1 MAGFISS
8 APIDVQFSCFQ
19 FLVMKSEAVSIFIF
33 PSFPLL
39 GCVSKELRN
48 WKGCIF
54 SYTKLTPEFH
64 PGLCLL
70 VLEPTDLHLL
80 QPLPMWDIYMLSAYR
95 YERGSR
101 SVFSA
106 FLWFLIRLSCPQ
118 VLLVVGNS
126 CEALLFFW
134 ASVFICKIQMLSYFM
149 WTHCAWLMS
158 VLIRTHPPPPRF
170 CSWGVFCFSHL
181 LSSLPL
187 CSSCWL
193 QLLCSQLRFCSL
205 YGPSKEMDSI
215 LVTLLV
221 SKRPTWCCLDHF
233 SLLLCF
239 NPCLNTVEWSLL
251 ESCSV
256 SFPGDSCVSWI
267 STPPPHYSPPFCSC
281 GGSIFAWSSTS
292 FCWQDAHS
300 WINSSIFFWMPW
312 LLLRSTLLCHGL
324 TFPRNSLSVTPS
336 L

>member
-1 MAGFISS
+1 MTGFISS

-106 FLWFLIRLSCPQ
+106 FLWFLVRLSCPQ

-158 VLIRTHPPPPRF
+158 VLIRTHPPHF
-170 CSWGVFCFSHL
+170 VLGVCSVSHTSFPLSPFALHVGFSSCV
-181 LSSLPL
+181 LSSGSVIYMDLPRK
-187 CSSCWL
+187 WT
-193 QLLCSQLRFCSL
+193 
-205 YGPSKEMDSI
+205 
-215 LVTLLV
+215 V
-221 SKRPTWCCLDHF
+221 F
-233 SLLLCF
+233 SLL
-239 NPCLNTVEWSLL
+239 
-251 ESCSV
+251 
-256 SFPGDSCVSWI
+256 
-267 STPPPHYSPPFCSC
+267 
-281 GGSIFAWSSTS
+281 
-292 FCWQDAHS
+292 CW
-300 WINSSIFFWMPW
+300 F
-312 LLLRSTLLCHGL
+312 LRDRLDVVWT
-324 TFPRNSLSVTPS
+324 TSLSSYVLTLVWTQLS
-336 L
+336 DLS